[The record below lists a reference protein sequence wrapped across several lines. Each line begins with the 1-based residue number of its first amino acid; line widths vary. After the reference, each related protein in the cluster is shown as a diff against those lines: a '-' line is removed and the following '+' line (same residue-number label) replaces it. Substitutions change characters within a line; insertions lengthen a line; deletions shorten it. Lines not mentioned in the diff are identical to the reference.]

1 MEGNNFN
8 QNNFSENQNE
18 QYREEKPQSTRAEER
33 NEKKSIGPIIGMVII
48 LVIIIFGG
56 LYYWGG
62 QIKNQKEQENVTS
75 EEILEQKDPALEALE
90 IQNSSNEIKDIEVDL
105 DLTNLEGLDK
115 ELENIDAEIN
125 I

>member
-18 QYREEKPQSTRAEER
+18 QYREEKPQSTQAEER
-33 NEKKSIGPIIGMVII
+33 NEKKSIGPIIGIAII

-62 QIKNQKEQENVTS
+62 QIKNQEGREDITP
-75 EEILEQKDPALEALE
+75 EEILGQEDATLETLE
-90 IQNSSNEIKDIEVDL
+90 IQSSSDEIEDIKTDL

-115 ELENIDAEIN
+115 ELGDIDTELNI
-125 I
+125 